1 MPARRRSRSRLL
13 PLAGLAALAV
23 LSACTRNYPQTTLAP
38 KSEFARMLDGV
49 FMHTVW
55 WGLGVFVVVEAL
67 LLFIIVRYRERPG
80 SQAEPEHVHGHTRL
94 EIAWTVAPA
103 IILAFIAVPTIR
115 TIFVTQDMSPR
126 DGDLKVRVI
135 GHQWWW
141 QFQYPDLQVVTAN
154 ELHLPVGT
162 RAVFDLETVDVIH
175 SFWIPELA
183 GKRDVIP
190 RHVNHIWFTPEVP
203 GSYTGQCAELCGA
216 SHARMGFRVI
226 VDSPED
232 FRAWVENQR
241 RPAVAYAAPT
251 PAPAPAA
258 PGESEAAPETAPVE
272 SAAAAETPAPAES
285 AAAPAAAPGA
295 EAPGGAAVQGDT
307 LTWKGGVVGDPAAG
321 AALFQRSA
329 CVACHTI
336 SGTAA
341 KGQVGPDLT
350 HVGSRQR
357 IAAEL
362 LPNTPQNMAKWL
374 HDPPALKPGSLM
386 PNLNLKPEQIA
397 DLVAYLES
405 LK

>member
-13 PLAGLAALAV
+13 PLAGLAGLAV
-23 LSACTRNYPQTTLAP
+23 LSACARNYPQTTLAP
-38 KSEFARMLDGV
+38 KSEFARTIDGV

-55 WGLGVFVVVEAL
+55 WGLAVFVIVEAL
-67 LLFIIVRYRERPG
+67 LLYIMFRYRERPG
-80 SQAEPEHVHGHTRL
+80 SQAKPEHVHGHTRL

-115 TIFVTQDMSPR
+115 AIFVTQDMTPLG
-126 DGDLKVRVI
+126 GDLKVRVI

-141 QFQYPDLQVVTAN
+141 QFQYPDLHVVTAN
-154 ELHLPVGT
+154 ELHLPVGA
-162 RAVFDLETVDVIH
+162 RAVFDLETADVIH

-190 RHVNHIWFTPEVP
+190 RHVNHIWFTPEMP
-203 GSYTGQCAELCGA
+203 GTYTGQCAELCGT

-251 PAPAPAA
+251 P
-258 PGESEAAPETAPVE
+258 
-272 SAAAAETPAPAES
+272 TPAPAES
-285 AAAPAAAPGA
+285 EAAPAETAPAESASAAAPAAPAESPAPPPAAPVTETPAGA
-295 EAPGGAAVQGDT
+295 SARGDT

-362 LPNTPQNMAKWL
+362 LPNTPENVARWL
-374 HDPPALKPGSLM
+374 HDPPALKPGALM